1 MLRVRV
7 FQGRRAGGGFPVPSP
22 DIGNM
27 LRRGSTAARPR
38 LRLRALLRFSAGG
51 EPRGPADSGEL
62 PVIRVPQRTRLR
74 AEESVKRAAGNKARL
89 GLGLGLGLAKP
100 GRLLIVGKR
109 PQLNQHAG
117 YTFGKFD
124 RVPLVSRGWKHRKAA
139 GDYFV
144 INNTRTQP
152 PVLPEDE
159 EEPRAKARSFSSL
172 GLCAELRDSLELMG
186 IPHPTTVQAQTIAA
200 LLRGKNVLC
209 AAETGSGKTLSYL
222 LPLLH
227 TLKSESAEGTDVDCN
242 GPRGLVLV
250 PSRELADQVQE
261 VARSLASNWNLN
273 VRSIGGGRGMGSVK
287 LTLSRGPV
295 DLLIATPGVLWKAL
309 RRDFIALR
317 NLTYLVLDEA
327 DTLFDESFVDLLED
341 ILHHTHIASKV
352 SETQGVER
360 KAQLVVIGATFP
372 GGVGELLSKVTD
384 LGSITTIKSKRLH
397 CLMPHV
403 RQKFMK
409 VKRAD
414 KATDL
419 LQMLKELVAE
429 KAGVG
434 VLVFCNSAATVNWL
448 GYVLDDHRIKHCRLQ
463 GNMHAEKRSG
473 IFCTFQQGLIDILLC
488 TDIASRGLDT
498 QRVEV
503 VINYDFP
510 PTLCD
515 YIHRAG
521 RVGRV
526 GSKVLGAVVSF
537 VTHPW
542 DVELVQKIETAAR
555 QKMILPGMESEIH
568 QHVKKHLPELSK
580 DEN

>member
-1 MLRVRV
+1 MLA
-7 FQGRRAGGGFPVPSP
+7 FGLGFHRQPWGPES
-22 DIGNM
+22 
-27 LRRGSTAARPR
+27 LATR
-38 LRLRALLRFSAGG
+38 LGTLLRERLGLGFSASGG
-51 EPRGPADSGEL
+51 PRVSAHSGEL
-62 PVIRVPQRTRLR
+62 PVIRIPQKTRLR
-74 AEESVKRAAGNKARL
+74 AEERLKRVAGGKAPALRL
-89 GLGLGLGLAKP
+89 ARP
-100 GRLLIVGKR
+100 GRLLIMGKR
-109 PQLNQHAG
+109 PQLNLHAG

-124 RVPLVSRGWKHRKAA
+124 QVPLVSKGWKHRKAA

-144 INNTRTQP
+144 INNTRNQP
-152 PVLPEDE
+152 PVLPEE
-159 EEPRAKARSFSSL
+159 EEKLREKVRSFSSL
-172 GLCAELRDSLELMG
+172 GLCSELRDALDRMG
-186 IPHPTTVQAQTIAA
+186 ISHPSRVQAQTIAA

-222 LPLLH
+222 LPVLH
-227 TLKSESAEGTDVDCN
+227 TLTSESAEVGDADCD
-242 GPRGLVLV
+242 GPRSLVLV
-250 PSRELADQVQE
+250 PSRELADQLLE
-261 VARSLASNWNLN
+261 VAQSLTADLKVN
-273 VRSIGGGRGMGSVK
+273 VRTVGGGRGMGNVK
-287 LTLSRGPV
+287 LTLSRGAI

-309 RRDFIALR
+309 RRDFISLR
-317 NLTYLVLDEA
+317 NLTHLVLDEA
-327 DTLFDESFVDLLED
+327 DTLFDESFVELLED
-341 ILHHTHIASKV
+341 ILLHTQIAAHP
-352 SETQGVER
+352 SETRGVER

-384 LGSITTIKSKRLH
+384 LGSIITIKSKGLH
-397 CLMPHV
+397 YLMPHV

-409 VKRAD
+409 VKRQD
-414 KATDL
+414 KASDL
-419 LQMLKELVAE
+419 LQTLKELTAE
-429 KAGVG
+429 NAGAG

-463 GNMHAEKRSG
+463 GNMQAEKRSG
-473 IFCTFQQGLIDILLC
+473 IFCTFQQGLVDILLC

-526 GSKVLGAVVSF
+526 GSKILGSVVSF

-555 QKMILPGMESEIH
+555 QKVILPGLESEIK
-568 QHVKKHLPELSK
+568 QPVKKSIPELSK
-580 DEN
+580 DQN